1 MAVSNLRLGG
11 ITSGFDTEAMV
22 TQLLSSYQTRID
34 KQSQKIT
41 KLSWQQSAYQDIT
54 KKITEFKNTYFD
66 VLKRDTYLM
75 SPSTFNK
82 FKADVTATS
91 NADAAGLTVST
102 TSNSSSGSYK
112 IKLNQAAKAST
123 AQGNSIT
130 SGNFKL
136 DLDKAL
142 SSASGEVKT
151 NDDGSKTWTMNF
163 ALDVQVGGI
172 RKTISFSAD
181 ALLGADGNVADKDA
195 AKSSIIDSLNQKL
208 QESFGYSGKTSGAT
222 GATDANGKEWF
233 LQVKLGSDGKAEFQV
248 GGNASV
254 SVAENKGNFGLAQP
268 KEKVAISTGSV
279 VTGVNALQ
287 VEIGGKNVSVA
298 FNGVSSTYYD
308 SKGQTGNEAILAEY
322 KELKTAAYRKS
333 YNLADNEIVSD
344 EQLEKFTY
352 SNEQAAKDKNAAS
365 IKEAL
370 KGVAGYTFN
379 FDGTYV
385 TAADSNGNS
394 VDFSMTSVEGGTLGL
409 TKASASN
416 KINSGSTLSD
426 LGFKPEADGTYKLN
440 INGTEISL
448 DKNSTISSM
457 MSAVNKSAAG
467 VTMTYSS
474 LTNSFTLESKEFGV
488 SAVNKSAAGVTMTYS
503 SLTNSFTLES
513 KEFGGAGK
521 VEVGDTS
528 LGRSLGLVDDNGTV
542 GASEGQNAIFEIN
555 GQEVYLNDNTYTLD
569 GNTFTFNDNMTIGET
584 YTVNI
589 AKDSTTV
596 KDALKKFVESY
607 NKLIDDVYG
616 YIGKSPAK
624 DDDGNTYEP
633 LTNAEKDEMSEDEI
647 TKWEEKAKQGVLYND
662 STVSTVMSQMRSAL
676 YTSVTLDDGSKF
688 GIYNL
693 GIKTSSE
700 WSEHGKL
707 QIDENAFDKAF
718 ENNEDA
724 IIKLFTDS
732 DTGMMKKLN
741 SVIDGAVKS
750 SGAANTRGTL
760 VRKAG
765 KADSSVTT
773 DSTIY
778 KEMVKMQDR
787 LKELQDRYDT
797 KEEYWWKV
805 FTNMETAMADLN
817 SQTSYISSYLGTG
830 TSSYQ

>member
-279 VTGVNALQ
+279 VTGVNAFQ

-308 SKGQTGNEAILAEY
+308 SKSQTGNEAILAEY

-344 EQLEKFTY
+344 EQLEKFNY

-448 DKNSTISSM
+448 DKKSTISSM
-457 MSAVNKSAAG
+457 M
-467 VTMTYSS
+467 
-474 LTNSFTLESKEFGV
+474 

-633 LTNAEKDEMSEDEI
+633 LTDAEKEEMSEDEI

-676 YTSVTLDDGSKF
+676 YTNVTLDDGSKF

>member
-91 NADAAGLTVST
+91 NADTAGLTVST

-142 SSASGEVKT
+142 SSTSGEVKT

-279 VTGVNALQ
+279 VTGVNAFQ

-322 KELKTAAYRKS
+322 KGLKTAAYRKS

-344 EQLEKFTY
+344 EQLEKFNY

-416 KINSGSTLSD
+416 KISSGSTLSD

-448 DKNSTISSM
+448 DKKSTISSM

-474 LTNSFTLESKEFGV
+474 LTNSFTLESKE
-488 SAVNKSAAGVTMTYS
+488 
-503 SLTNSFTLES
+503 L
-513 KEFGGAGK
+513 GGAGK

-633 LTNAEKDEMSEDEI
+633 LTDAEKEEMSEDEI

>member
-91 NADAAGLTVST
+91 NADASGLTVST

-416 KINSGSTLSD
+416 KISSGSTLSD

-448 DKNSTISSM
+448 DKKSTISSM

-474 LTNSFTLESKEFGV
+474 LTNSFTLESKE
-488 SAVNKSAAGVTMTYS
+488 
-503 SLTNSFTLES
+503 L
-513 KEFGGAGK
+513 GGAGK

>member
-151 NDDGSKTWTMNF
+151 NDDGSETWTMNF

-279 VTGVNALQ
+279 VTGVNAFQ

-308 SKGQTGNEAILAEY
+308 SKSQTGNEAILAEY

-344 EQLEKFTY
+344 EQLEKFNY

-448 DKNSTISSM
+448 DKKSTISSM
-457 MSAVNKSAAG
+457 M
-467 VTMTYSS
+467 
-474 LTNSFTLESKEFGV
+474 

-662 STVSTVMSQMRSAL
+662 STVSTIMSQMRSAL
-676 YTSVTLDDGSKF
+676 YTNVTLDDGSKF

-787 LKELQDRYDT
+787 LKELQDRYNT

>member
-91 NADAAGLTVST
+91 NADASGLTVST

-333 YNLADNEIVSD
+333 YNLAENEIVSD
-344 EQLEKFTY
+344 KQLEKFTY

-416 KINSGSTLSD
+416 KISSGSTLSD

-448 DKNSTISSM
+448 DKKSTISSM
-457 MSAVNKSAAG
+457 M
-467 VTMTYSS
+467 
-474 LTNSFTLESKEFGV
+474 

>member
-22 TQLLSSYQTRID
+22 THLLSSYQTRID

-279 VTGVNALQ
+279 VTGVNAFQ

-448 DKNSTISSM
+448 DKKSTISSM
-457 MSAVNKSAAG
+457 M
-467 VTMTYSS
+467 
-474 LTNSFTLESKEFGV
+474 

-616 YIGKSPAK
+616 YIGKFPAK

>member
-11 ITSGFDTEAMV
+11 LTSGFDTEAMI

-34 KQSQKIT
+34 NQNKKLT
-41 KLSWQQSAYQDIT
+41 KLSWQQTAYQDIT

-66 VLKRDTYLM
+66 ILKRDTYLM

-91 NADAAGLTVST
+91 NADSAGLSVST
-102 TSNSSSGSYK
+102 SSNSTAGTYK
-112 IKLNQAAKAST
+112 IKLSQAAKVAS
-123 AQGNSIT
+123 AQGSSIA

-136 DLDKAL
+136 DLDNAL
-142 SSASGEVKT
+142 NSASGEVKT
-151 NDDGSKTWTMNF
+151 NDDGSETWSMNF
-163 ALDVQVGGI
+163 ALDVQVGGVK
-172 RKTISFSAD
+172 KTISFTAD
-181 ALLGADGNVADKDA
+181 TLLDADGNIADRDA
-195 AKSSIIDSLNQKL
+195 AKASIIDSLNQKL
-208 QESFGYSGKTSGAT
+208 QDSFGYSGKTTGAT
-222 GATDANGKEWF
+222 GATDADGKEWF
-233 LQVKLGSDGKAEFQV
+233 LQVQLGADGNAEFQV
-248 GGNASV
+248 GGNSSV
-254 SVAENKGNFGLAQP
+254 SITENKGNFGLAKP

-279 VTGVNALQ
+279 VTGVNAFQ
-287 VEIGGKNVSVA
+287 VEIGGKTTTVA

-308 SKGQTGNEAILAEY
+308 SKDQAGNESIRAEY
-322 KELKTAAYRKS
+322 KQLKTAAYRKS
-333 YNLADNEIVSD
+333 YNLADNAIVSD
-344 EQLEKFTY
+344 EQLESFTY
-352 SNEQAAKDKNAAS
+352 SNAQAAKDKNAAS
-365 IKEAL
+365 IQEAL
-370 KGVAGYTFN
+370 KGVGGYTFS
-379 FDGTYV
+379 FDGTYL
-385 TAADSNGNS
+385 TATDGDGNAA
-394 VDFSMTSVEGGTLGL
+394 DFSMTSVEGGTLGL

-416 KINSGSTLSD
+416 KFSSSSELSD
-426 LGFKPEADGTYKLN
+426 LGFTPEADGSYKLN
-440 INGTEISL
+440 INGTDISV
-448 DKNSTISSM
+448 DKNATVSSL
-457 MSAVNKSAAG
+457 MSAVNKSDAG

-474 LTNSFTLESKEFGV
+474 LTNSFTLE
-488 SAVNKSAAGVTMTYS
+488 A
-503 SLTNSFTLES
+503 

-521 VEVGDTS
+521 VEVGDTT

-569 GNTFTFNDNMTIGET
+569 GNTFTFNDNMTVGET
-584 YTVNI
+584 YTVNVT
-589 AKDSTTV
+589 KDSTTV

-607 NKLIDDVYG
+607 NQLIDDVYG
-616 YIGKSPAK
+616 YIGTSPAK
-624 DDDGNTYEP
+624 DDNGNSYEP
-633 LTNAEKDEMSEDEI
+633 LTDAEKDEMSEDEI

-662 STVSTVMSQMRSAL
+662 STVSTIMSQMRSAL

-700 WSEHGKL
+700 WSQHGKL
-707 QIDENAFDKAF
+707 EIDEVAFDKAF

-732 DTGMMKKLN
+732 DSGMMQKLN

-750 SGAANTRGTL
+750 SGAANSRGTL

-805 FTNMETAMADLN
+805 FTNMETALSDLN

-830 TSSYQ
+830 SST

>member
-233 LQVKLGSDGKAEFQV
+233 LQAKLGSDGKAEFQV

-279 VTGVNALQ
+279 VTGVNAFQ

-322 KELKTAAYRKS
+322 KGLKTAAYRKS

-379 FDGTYV
+379 FDGTYI

-416 KINSGSTLSD
+416 KISSGSTLSD

-448 DKNSTISSM
+448 DKKSTISSM
-457 MSAVNKSAAG
+457 M
-467 VTMTYSS
+467 
-474 LTNSFTLESKEFGV
+474 

-633 LTNAEKDEMSEDEI
+633 LTNAEKEEMSEDEI

-676 YTSVTLDDGSKF
+676 YTNVTLDDGSKF

>member
-91 NADAAGLTVST
+91 NADTAGLTVST

-208 QESFGYSGKTSGAT
+208 QESFGYSGKTSGAA

-448 DKNSTISSM
+448 DKKSTISSM
-457 MSAVNKSAAG
+457 M
-467 VTMTYSS
+467 
-474 LTNSFTLESKEFGV
+474 

>member
-151 NDDGSKTWTMNF
+151 NDDGSETWTMNF

-233 LQVKLGSDGKAEFQV
+233 LQVQLGSDGKAEFQV

-279 VTGVNALQ
+279 VTGVNAFQ

-416 KINSGSTLSD
+416 KINSGSTLSN

-457 MSAVNKSAAG
+457 M
-467 VTMTYSS
+467 
-474 LTNSFTLESKEFGV
+474 

-633 LTNAEKDEMSEDEI
+633 LTDAEKEEMSEDEI

-662 STVSTVMSQMRSAL
+662 STVSTIMSQMRSAL
-676 YTSVTLDDGSKF
+676 YTNVTLDDGSKF

-707 QIDENAFDKAF
+707 QIDEDAFDKAF

-724 IIKLFTDS
+724 IIKLFTNS

-750 SGAANTRGTL
+750 SGAVNTRGTL

-805 FTNMETAMADLN
+805 FTNMETAMSDLN

-830 TSSYQ
+830 TSNYQ

>member
-91 NADAAGLTVST
+91 NADTAGLTVST

-233 LQVKLGSDGKAEFQV
+233 LQAKLGSDGKAEFQV

-279 VTGVNALQ
+279 VTGVNAFQ

-344 EQLEKFTY
+344 EQLEKFNY

-416 KINSGSTLSD
+416 KISSGSTLSD

-448 DKNSTISSM
+448 DKKSTISSM

-474 LTNSFTLESKEFGV
+474 LTNSFTLESKEFG
-488 SAVNKSAAGVTMTYS
+488 GT
-503 SLTNSFTLES
+503 
-513 KEFGGAGK
+513 GK

-633 LTNAEKDEMSEDEI
+633 LTDAEKEEMSEDEI

>member
-151 NDDGSKTWTMNF
+151 NDDGSETWTMNF

-279 VTGVNALQ
+279 VTGVNAFQ

-344 EQLEKFTY
+344 EQLEKFNY

-448 DKNSTISSM
+448 DKKSTISSM

-474 LTNSFTLESKEFGV
+474 LTNSFTLESKEFG
-488 SAVNKSAAGVTMTYS
+488 GT
-503 SLTNSFTLES
+503 
-513 KEFGGAGK
+513 GK

-633 LTNAEKDEMSEDEI
+633 LTDAEKEEMSEDEI

>member
-91 NADAAGLTVST
+91 NADASGLTVST

-333 YNLADNEIVSD
+333 YNLADNEIVSN

-416 KINSGSTLSD
+416 KISSGSTLSD

-448 DKNSTISSM
+448 DKKSTISSM

-474 LTNSFTLESKEFGV
+474 LTNSFTLESKEFG
-488 SAVNKSAAGVTMTYS
+488 GT
-503 SLTNSFTLES
+503 
-513 KEFGGAGK
+513 GK

-741 SVIDGAVKS
+741 SVINGAVKS

>member
-279 VTGVNALQ
+279 VTGVNAFQ

-344 EQLEKFTY
+344 EQLEKFIREHPDTRLIIIDTLQKIREVSTDAY
-352 SNEQAAKDKNAAS
+352 SYANDYDIVGRMKQFADKNGVCLLLVHHTRKQQAGDKFEMISGTTGLLGCADGAFLLQKEMRTDLNATLEIVGRDQPDQKLHLTRDAEKLTWQLNHAETELWKKPPDPLLSKLAAVIARDTPVWNGSATELVALLGEDIQPNILTRRLNVKAGELLNEYS
-365 IKEAL
+365 IE
-370 KGVAGYTFN
+370 YTVKR
-379 FDGTYV
+379 TR
-385 TAADSNGNS
+385 
-394 VDFSMTSVEGGTLGL
+394 
-409 TKASASN
+409 
-416 KINSGSTLSD
+416 SGS
-426 LGFKPEADGTYKLN
+426 F
-440 INGTEISL
+440 ISL
-448 DKNSTISSM
+448 
-457 MSAVNKSAAG
+457 A
-467 VTMTYSS
+467 
-474 LTNSFTLESKEFGV
+474 
-488 SAVNKSAAGVTMTYS
+488 
-503 SLTNSFTLES
+503 
-513 KEFGGAGK
+513 
-521 VEVGDTS
+521 
-528 LGRSLGLVDDNGTV
+528 
-542 GASEGQNAIFEIN
+542 
-555 GQEVYLNDNTYTLD
+555 
-569 GNTFTFNDNMTIGET
+569 
-584 YTVNI
+584 
-589 AKDSTTV
+589 
-596 KDALKKFVESY
+596 
-607 NKLIDDVYG
+607 
-616 YIGKSPAK
+616 
-624 DDDGNTYEP
+624 
-633 LTNAEKDEMSEDEI
+633 
-647 TKWEEKAKQGVLYND
+647 
-662 STVSTVMSQMRSAL
+662 
-676 YTSVTLDDGSKF
+676 
-688 GIYNL
+688 
-693 GIKTSSE
+693 
-700 WSEHGKL
+700 
-707 QIDENAFDKAF
+707 
-718 ENNEDA
+718 
-724 IIKLFTDS
+724 
-732 DTGMMKKLN
+732 
-741 SVIDGAVKS
+741 
-750 SGAANTRGTL
+750 
-760 VRKAG
+760 RKA
-765 KADSSVTT
+765 V
-773 DSTIY
+773 
-778 KEMVKMQDR
+778 
-787 LKELQDRYDT
+787 
-797 KEEYWWKV
+797 
-805 FTNMETAMADLN
+805 
-817 SQTSYISSYLGTG
+817 
-830 TSSYQ
+830 

>member
-151 NDDGSKTWTMNF
+151 NDDGSETWTMNF

-448 DKNSTISSM
+448 DKKSTISSM
-457 MSAVNKSAAG
+457 M
-467 VTMTYSS
+467 
-474 LTNSFTLESKEFGV
+474 

>member
-474 LTNSFTLESKEFGV
+474 LTNSFTLESKEFG
-488 SAVNKSAAGVTMTYS
+488 
-503 SLTNSFTLES
+503 
-513 KEFGGAGK
+513 GAGK

-633 LTNAEKDEMSEDEI
+633 LTNAEKEEMSEDEI

-662 STVSTVMSQMRSAL
+662 STVSTIMSQMRSAL

>member
-91 NADAAGLTVST
+91 NADASGLTVST

-268 KEKVAISTGSV
+268 KEKVAISTASV

-448 DKNSTISSM
+448 DKKSTISSM

-474 LTNSFTLESKEFGV
+474 LTNSFTLESKEFG
-488 SAVNKSAAGVTMTYS
+488 GT
-503 SLTNSFTLES
+503 
-513 KEFGGAGK
+513 GK

>member
-91 NADAAGLTVST
+91 NADASGLTVST

-233 LQVKLGSDGKAEFQV
+233 LQVQLGSDGKAEFQV

-416 KINSGSTLSD
+416 KISSGSTLSD

-448 DKNSTISSM
+448 DKKSTISSM

-474 LTNSFTLESKEFGV
+474 LTNSFTLESKEV
-488 SAVNKSAAGVTMTYS
+488 
-503 SLTNSFTLES
+503 
-513 KEFGGAGK
+513 GGAGK

-633 LTNAEKDEMSEDEI
+633 LTDAEKEEMSEDEI

>member
-91 NADAAGLTVST
+91 NADASGLTVST

-448 DKNSTISSM
+448 DKKSTISSM
-457 MSAVNKSAAG
+457 M
-467 VTMTYSS
+467 
-474 LTNSFTLESKEFGV
+474 

-805 FTNMETAMADLN
+805 FTNRETAMADLN

>member
-91 NADAAGLTVST
+91 NADTAGLTVST

-279 VTGVNALQ
+279 VTGVNAFQ

-322 KELKTAAYRKS
+322 KGLKTAAYRKS
-333 YNLADNEIVSD
+333 YNLAENEIVSD
-344 EQLEKFTY
+344 EQLEKFNY

-448 DKNSTISSM
+448 DKKSTISSM

-474 LTNSFTLESKEFGV
+474 LTNSFTLESKEFG
-488 SAVNKSAAGVTMTYS
+488 GT
-503 SLTNSFTLES
+503 
-513 KEFGGAGK
+513 GK

>member
-91 NADAAGLTVST
+91 NADASGLTVST
-102 TSNSSSGSYK
+102 TSNSSSGNYK

-448 DKNSTISSM
+448 DKKSTISSM
-457 MSAVNKSAAG
+457 M
-467 VTMTYSS
+467 
-474 LTNSFTLESKEFGV
+474 

>member
-279 VTGVNALQ
+279 VTGVNAFQ

-322 KELKTAAYRKS
+322 KGLKTAAYRKS

-344 EQLEKFTY
+344 EQLEKFNY

-379 FDGTYV
+379 FDDTYV

-416 KINSGSTLSD
+416 KISSGSTLSD

-448 DKNSTISSM
+448 DKKSTISSM
-457 MSAVNKSAAG
+457 M
-467 VTMTYSS
+467 
-474 LTNSFTLESKEFGV
+474 

-633 LTNAEKDEMSEDEI
+633 LTNAEKEEMSEDEI

-662 STVSTVMSQMRSAL
+662 STVSTIMSQMRSAL
-676 YTSVTLDDGSKF
+676 YTNVTLDDGSKF

-787 LKELQDRYDT
+787 LKELQDRYNT

>member
-91 NADAAGLTVST
+91 NADASGLTVST

-279 VTGVNALQ
+279 VTGVNAFQ

-379 FDGTYV
+379 FDGTYI

-416 KINSGSTLSD
+416 KISSGSTLSD

-448 DKNSTISSM
+448 DKKSTISSM
-457 MSAVNKSAAG
+457 M
-467 VTMTYSS
+467 
-474 LTNSFTLESKEFGV
+474 

>member
-91 NADAAGLTVST
+91 NADASGLTVST

-142 SSASGEVKT
+142 SSTSGEVKT

-279 VTGVNALQ
+279 VTGVNAFQ

-344 EQLEKFTY
+344 EQLEKFNY

-416 KINSGSTLSD
+416 KISSGSTLSD

-448 DKNSTISSM
+448 DKKSTISSM

-474 LTNSFTLESKEFGV
+474 LTNSFTLESKE
-488 SAVNKSAAGVTMTYS
+488 
-503 SLTNSFTLES
+503 L
-513 KEFGGAGK
+513 GGAGK

-633 LTNAEKDEMSEDEI
+633 LTDAEKEEMSEDEI

>member
-1 MAVSNLRLGG
+1 MAVSNIRLGG
-11 ITSGFDTEAMV
+11 ITSGFDTESMV

-34 KQSQKIT
+34 NQNKKIT

-66 VLKRDTYLM
+66 ILKRDTYLM
-75 SPSTFNK
+75 SASTFNK
-82 FKADVTATS
+82 FKADVTSSSA
-91 NADAAGLTVST
+91 ADAAGLTVST
-102 TSNSSSGSYK
+102 SSNSTAGSYK
-112 IKLNQAAKAST
+112 VKLTQAAKAAS
-123 AQGNSIT
+123 AKGSSVA
-130 SGNFKL
+130 SGNFSL

-142 SSASGEVKT
+142 NSATGEVKT
-151 NDDGSKTWTMNF
+151 NADGSKTWSMNF
-163 ALDVQVGGI
+163 ALDIQVGGAK
-172 RKTISFSAD
+172 KTISFTAD
-181 ALLGADGNVADKDA
+181 AVLGADGNIADKDA
-195 AKSSIIDSLNQKL
+195 AKSSIIDSLNAKL
-208 QESFGYSGKTSGAT
+208 QESFGYSGKTTGAT

-233 LQVKLGSDGKAEFQV
+233 LQAKMGADGKVEFQV
-248 GGNASV
+248 GGNSSV
-254 SVAENKGNFGLAQP
+254 TVTENKGNFGLARP
-268 KEKVAISTGSV
+268 REKTAISTGSV
-279 VTGVNALQ
+279 VTGMNIFQ
-287 VEIGGKNVSVA
+287 VDIGGKTVSAA

-308 SKGQTGNEAILAEY
+308 SKDQAGNEAVLAEF
-322 KELKTAAYRKS
+322 KNLKTAAYRKS
-333 YNLADNEIVSD
+333 YNLADDAVVTD

-352 SNEQAAKDKNAAS
+352 SGAQAAKDRNAAS
-365 IKEAL
+365 IQEAL
-370 KGVAGYTFN
+370 KLNVKDYTFS
-379 FDGTYV
+379 FDGTYL
-385 TAADSNGNS
+385 TAADSNGNA

-409 TKASASN
+409 AKASASN
-416 KINSGSTLSD
+416 KFNTSSRLSD
-426 LGFKPEADGTYKLN
+426 LGFTAEADGTYKLN

-448 DKNSTISSM
+448 DKESTITSM
-457 MSAVNKSAAG
+457 ISAVNKSAAG

-474 LTNSFTLESKEFGV
+474 LTNSFTLESKEFG
-488 SAVNKSAAGVTMTYS
+488 S
-503 SLTNSFTLES
+503 
-513 KEFGGAGK
+513 AGK
-521 VEVGDTS
+521 IEVGDTA

-542 GASEGQNAIFEIN
+542 GAAEGQNAIFEIN
-555 GQEVYLNDNTYTLD
+555 GQEIYLNDNTYTLD

-584 YTVNI
+584 YNVAIT
-589 AKDSTTV
+589 KDSTTV
-596 KDALKKFVESY
+596 KEALKKFVESY

-616 YIGKSPAK
+616 YIGKSPAT
-624 DDDGNTYEP
+624 DDDGNKYEP
-633 LTNAEKDEMSEDEI
+633 LTSAEKEEMSEDEI

-700 WSEHGKL
+700 WSQHGKL
-707 QIDENAFDKAF
+707 EIDEDAFDKAF
-718 ENNEDA
+718 EKNEDA

-732 DTGMMKKLN
+732 DSGMMKKLN
-741 SVIDGAVKS
+741 SVIDNAVKS

-787 LKELQDRYDT
+787 LKELQDRYDS

-805 FTNMETAMADLN
+805 FTNMETAMTDLN

-830 TSSYQ
+830 STSYQ

>member
-322 KELKTAAYRKS
+322 KGLKTAAYRKS
-333 YNLADNEIVSD
+333 YNLAENEIVSD
-344 EQLEKFTY
+344 EQLEKFNY

-416 KINSGSTLSD
+416 KISSGSTLSD

-448 DKNSTISSM
+448 DKKSTISSM

-474 LTNSFTLESKEFGV
+474 LTNSFTLESKEFG
-488 SAVNKSAAGVTMTYS
+488 GT
-503 SLTNSFTLES
+503 
-513 KEFGGAGK
+513 GK

-633 LTNAEKDEMSEDEI
+633 LTDAEKEEMSEDEI

>member
-1 MAVSNLRLGG
+1 
-11 ITSGFDTEAMV
+11 MV

-151 NDDGSKTWTMNF
+151 NDDGSETWTMNF

-279 VTGVNALQ
+279 VTGVNAFQ

-308 SKGQTGNEAILAEY
+308 SKSQTGNEAILAEY

-344 EQLEKFTY
+344 EQLEKFNY

-448 DKNSTISSM
+448 DKKSTISSM
-457 MSAVNKSAAG
+457 M
-467 VTMTYSS
+467 
-474 LTNSFTLESKEFGV
+474 

>member
-233 LQVKLGSDGKAEFQV
+233 LQAKLGSDGKAEFQV

-279 VTGVNALQ
+279 VTGVNAFQ

-344 EQLEKFTY
+344 EQLEKFNY

-448 DKNSTISSM
+448 DKKSTISSM
-457 MSAVNKSAAG
+457 M
-467 VTMTYSS
+467 
-474 LTNSFTLESKEFGV
+474 

-693 GIKTSSE
+693 GIKISSE

>member
-91 NADAAGLTVST
+91 NADASGLTVST

-151 NDDGSKTWTMNF
+151 NDDGSETWTMNF

-279 VTGVNALQ
+279 VTGVNAFQ

-344 EQLEKFTY
+344 EQLEKFNY

-416 KINSGSTLSD
+416 KISSGSTLSD

-448 DKNSTISSM
+448 DKKSTISSM
-457 MSAVNKSAAG
+457 M
-467 VTMTYSS
+467 
-474 LTNSFTLESKEFGV
+474 

-633 LTNAEKDEMSEDEI
+633 LTDAEKEEMSEDEI

>member
-151 NDDGSKTWTMNF
+151 NDDGSETWTMNF

-279 VTGVNALQ
+279 VTGVNAFQ

-308 SKGQTGNEAILAEY
+308 SKSQTGNEAILAEY

-416 KINSGSTLSD
+416 KISSGSTLSD

-448 DKNSTISSM
+448 DKKSTISSM
-457 MSAVNKSAAG
+457 M
-467 VTMTYSS
+467 
-474 LTNSFTLESKEFGV
+474 

-633 LTNAEKDEMSEDEI
+633 LTDAEKEEMSEDEI

-787 LKELQDRYDT
+787 LKELQDRYNT

>member
-91 NADAAGLTVST
+91 NADASGLTVST

-268 KEKVAISTGSV
+268 KEKVAISTASV

-322 KELKTAAYRKS
+322 KGLKTAAYRKS

-344 EQLEKFTY
+344 EQLEKFNY

-448 DKNSTISSM
+448 DKKSTISSM

-474 LTNSFTLESKEFGV
+474 LTNSFTLESKEFG
-488 SAVNKSAAGVTMTYS
+488 GT
-503 SLTNSFTLES
+503 
-513 KEFGGAGK
+513 GK

-750 SGAANTRGTL
+750 RGAANTRGTL

>member
-151 NDDGSKTWTMNF
+151 NDDGSETWTMNF

-233 LQVKLGSDGKAEFQV
+233 LQVQLGSDGKAEFQV

-279 VTGVNALQ
+279 VTGVNAFQ

-333 YNLADNEIVSD
+333 YNLADTEIVSD

-352 SNEQAAKDKNAAS
+352 TNEQAAKDKNAAS

-457 MSAVNKSAAG
+457 M
-467 VTMTYSS
+467 
-474 LTNSFTLESKEFGV
+474 

>member
-91 NADAAGLTVST
+91 NADTAGLTVST

-181 ALLGADGNVADKDA
+181 ALLGADGNVDDKDA

-233 LQVKLGSDGKAEFQV
+233 LQAKLGSDGKAEFQV

-279 VTGVNALQ
+279 VTGVNAFQ

-322 KELKTAAYRKS
+322 KGLKTAAYRKS
-333 YNLADNEIVSD
+333 YNLAENEIVSD
-344 EQLEKFTY
+344 EQLEKFNY

-416 KINSGSTLSD
+416 KISSGSTLSD

-448 DKNSTISSM
+448 DKKSTISSM

-474 LTNSFTLESKEFGV
+474 LTNSFTLESKE
-488 SAVNKSAAGVTMTYS
+488 
-503 SLTNSFTLES
+503 L
-513 KEFGGAGK
+513 GGAGK

-555 GQEVYLNDNTYTLD
+555 GKEVYLNDNTYTLD

-633 LTNAEKDEMSEDEI
+633 LTDAEKEEMSEDEI

>member
-91 NADAAGLTVST
+91 NADTAGLTVST

-233 LQVKLGSDGKAEFQV
+233 LQAKLGSDGKAEFQV

-279 VTGVNALQ
+279 VTGVNAFQ

-322 KELKTAAYRKS
+322 KGLKTAAYRKS
-333 YNLADNEIVSD
+333 YNLAENEIVSD

-416 KINSGSTLSD
+416 KISSGSTLSD

-457 MSAVNKSAAG
+457 M
-467 VTMTYSS
+467 
-474 LTNSFTLESKEFGV
+474 

-633 LTNAEKDEMSEDEI
+633 LTNAEKEEMSEDEI

-662 STVSTVMSQMRSAL
+662 STVSTIMSQMRSAL
-676 YTSVTLDDGSKF
+676 YTNVTLDDGSKF

-750 SGAANTRGTL
+750 SGAVNTRGTL

>member
-91 NADAAGLTVST
+91 NADTAGLTVST

-142 SSASGEVKT
+142 SSTSGEVKT

-279 VTGVNALQ
+279 VTGVNAFQ

-344 EQLEKFTY
+344 EQLEKFNY

-416 KINSGSTLSD
+416 KISSGSTLSD

-448 DKNSTISSM
+448 DKKSTISSM
-457 MSAVNKSAAG
+457 M
-467 VTMTYSS
+467 
-474 LTNSFTLESKEFGV
+474 

-741 SVIDGAVKS
+741 SVINGAVKS

>member
-233 LQVKLGSDGKAEFQV
+233 LQAKLGSDGKAEFQV

-279 VTGVNALQ
+279 VTGVNAFQ

-322 KELKTAAYRKS
+322 KGLKTAAYRKS

-344 EQLEKFTY
+344 EQLEKFNY

-416 KINSGSTLSD
+416 KISSGSTLSD

-448 DKNSTISSM
+448 DKKSTISSM
-457 MSAVNKSAAG
+457 M
-467 VTMTYSS
+467 
-474 LTNSFTLESKEFGV
+474 

-633 LTNAEKDEMSEDEI
+633 LTNAEKEEMSEDEI

>member
-91 NADAAGLTVST
+91 NADASGLTVST

-448 DKNSTISSM
+448 DKKSTISSM

-474 LTNSFTLESKEFGV
+474 LTNSFTLESKEFG
-488 SAVNKSAAGVTMTYS
+488 GT
-503 SLTNSFTLES
+503 
-513 KEFGGAGK
+513 GK

-589 AKDSTTV
+589 AKDSTTL